1 LNPKIRTLIPYATVG
16 GKIGSVP
23 LVVIGAILA
32 FFLLIWSLGTH
43 GLFFWFCSLIF
54 FEVPIFLMVIGIWF
68 PDPKNIWLGRVG
80 TVFWLATMGFM
91 NMALRFMREFSYRVE
106 SEVPTLFFIILF
118 EVAVLTT
125 VAVTLSLWM
134 PIED

>member
-1 LNPKIRTLIPYATVG
+1 
-16 GKIGSVP
+16 
-23 LVVIGAILA
+23 
-32 FFLLIWSLGTH
+32 
-43 GLFFWFCSLIF
+43 
-54 FEVPIFLMVIGIWF
+54 MVIGIWF

-91 NMALRFMREFSYRVE
+91 YMALKFMREFSYRVE

-134 PIED
+134 PIEDYSTTN